1 MANSIIGKLFIFP
14 SMWGAIIM
22 TNLSLSFVSRWV
34 GRRTVRTS
42 AGVDGSAAG
51 HIYQVLGQWEAGVCH
66 CNEREVLA
74 RRVSRNSIFISEL
87 CVVDVGGTGSNIST
101 LVRFLFCLRYGTVL
115 TEAIRL
121 VRV

>member
-51 HIYQVLGQWEAGVCH
+51 HIYQVLGQWEAGICH

-74 RRVSRNSIFISEL
+74 RRVSRKSIFISEL
-87 CVVDVGGTGSNIST
+87 CVVDVGRH
-101 LVRFLFCLRYGTVL
+101 RFEHFYARALPVLSALRGYTHRGD
-115 TEAIRL
+115 
-121 VRV
+121 